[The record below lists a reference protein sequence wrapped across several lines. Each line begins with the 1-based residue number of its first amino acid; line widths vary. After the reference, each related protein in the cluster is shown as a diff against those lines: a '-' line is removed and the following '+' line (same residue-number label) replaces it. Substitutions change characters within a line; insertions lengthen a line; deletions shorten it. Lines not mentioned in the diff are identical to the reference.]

1 MEPLRQYLKE
11 DRPFFG
17 ICLGMQTLFEGSEES
32 PGVPGLGLLPG
43 LVRRFPTTSLAVP
56 NINWSGVAPMRLEP
70 WPLEK
75 DQPRCYFVHSYRV
88 PMPEGAAPWALACSE
103 YGETFVCAVRQG
115 RCVATQFHPEKSGT
129 AGLKILQSWLQG
141 SAPSGAAAE
150 APAAAPAMPA
160 VPARRIIACLD
171 VRSNDA
177 GDLVV
182 TKGDQYDVREKGE
195 VRNHGKPVALA
206 ERYYQDGAD
215 EVSFLNITA
224 FRDMVLTDQ
233 PMLEVLRLSAERIFV
248 PLTVG
253 GGIRGPERR
262 CRWWG
267 GSYVDAKGQ
276 SYSALE
282 VADAYFRAGAD
293 KISIGSDAVEVARA
307 FYAAGRK
314 ARPMPG
320 GDGSSSIELISTK
333 YGRQAVVIS
342 VDPRRVYV
350 PDAAAAANHAVVELK
365 EGTPKGPKG
374 EGFAWYCCTV
384 KGGRDL
390 WLDGRMLAQAV
401 EALGAGELLLN
412 CIDRDGQGTGYELEL
427 INQVKTAC
435 TLPVIAS
442 SGAGTP
448 EHFEEALATGA
459 DAALAAGIFHR
470 EEVESI
476 VEATQMLVSDRRPLQ
491 LMAAVG
497 EGSLNPYAG
506 GRWKIKARVLT
517 KSDIRKFNNSRGEGQ
532 LFKVDLKDQ
541 SGEMSAT
548 FFGRAVDKYHGM
560 LKPGQVYTFTRGQV
574 KTANKRYD
582 TGDFV
587 LTFEESGL
595 SRGQGGGSERGVRS
609 YEFRPLCDVA
619 ALAPEAL
626 VDVKAAAWC
635 RREGVKDEVIY
646 SVPPPFTF
654 VAKTSNREMTKRE
667 IGLWDPSGPAGYS
680 TMELTLW
687 NESALGSDFQV
698 GQVAFLKKARVTEF
712 NQQKSLGSPAQLDLN
727 PDHPDRSSGTAPFF
741 PPVSGPTRSFASTP
755 HVDHRCHG

>member
-1 MEPLRQYLKE
+1 MDVTLLDYGAGNVKSVFNAIQSLGYKVPLKGFPGAKDSVLHLAEQLGAPRLPARALQVHFVETPEDILKAERLIFPGVGAFGACVDALQRKGFMEPLRQYLKE

-32 PGVPGLGLLPG
+32 PGVPGLGL
-43 LVRRFPTTSLAVP
+43 
-56 NINWSGVAPMRLEP
+56 SGVAPMRLEP

-171 VRSNDA
+171 VRRP
-177 GDLVV
+177 GCR
-182 TKGDQYDVREKGE
+182 G
-195 VRNHGKPVALA
+195 

-253 GGIRGPERR
+253 GGIR
-262 CRWWG
+262 
-267 GSYVDAKGQ
+267 SYVDAKGQ

-314 ARPMPG
+314 

-333 YGRQAVVIS
+333 YDSELDVVQ
-342 VDPRRVYV
+342 
-350 PDAAAAANHAVVELK
+350 
-365 EGTPKGPKG
+365 
-374 EGFAWYCCTV
+374 
-384 KGGRDL
+384 
-390 WLDGRMLAQAV
+390 LAQAV

-470 EEVESI
+470 EEVPIQKVKGYLTTTSI
-476 VEATQMLVSDRRPLQ
+476 P
-491 LMAAVG
+491 
-497 EGSLNPYAG
+497 
-506 GRWKIKARVLT
+506 
-517 KSDIRKFNNSRGEGQ
+517 
-532 LFKVDLKDQ
+532 
-541 SGEMSAT
+541 
-548 FFGRAVDKYHGM
+548 
-560 LKPGQVYTFTRGQV
+560 
-574 KTANKRYD
+574 
-582 TGDFV
+582 
-587 LTFEESGL
+587 
-595 SRGQGGGSERGVRS
+595 VRS
-609 YEFRPLCDVA
+609 
-619 ALAPEAL
+619 
-626 VDVKAAAWC
+626 
-635 RREGVKDEVIY
+635 
-646 SVPPPFTF
+646 
-654 VAKTSNREMTKRE
+654 
-667 IGLWDPSGPAGYS
+667 
-680 TMELTLW
+680 
-687 NESALGSDFQV
+687 
-698 GQVAFLKKARVTEF
+698 
-712 NQQKSLGSPAQLDLN
+712 
-727 PDHPDRSSGTAPFF
+727 
-741 PPVSGPTRSFASTP
+741 
-755 HVDHRCHG
+755 